1 MATLEEKILEARDK
15 QNRQFMEEMA
25 KWVRVTL
32 LEPYMDWR
40 TGTDVVTMRFGS
52 TAAKVVGED
61 VQGEDNEVIDLTRR
75 QANIIPGRPIHYHLS
90 WDEKTDM
97 RCMGEFGCQNE
108 PFDIN
113 RTITMPLPA
122 AENWFGRW
130 LRFNKVYAPGENPD
144 PYDSIQHQRKLVAA
158 KWGDYKLRQ
167 FDARYDAP
175 KSWRKLEKIGAPA
188 VPKVEIVRLDSQLRA
203 IPNSTFRPWEVYKFE
218 DELTADRWSEQPG
231 DKIMAFTES
240 QLKEFIAQ
248 AVAAERGNNM
258 PNKGGRPRKVSAA

>member
-15 QNRQFMEEMA
+15 QNRQFMEEMS

-40 TGTDVVTMRFGS
+40 TGESVVTMRYGS
-52 TAAKVVGED
+52 TAARVVGED
-61 VQGEDNEVIDLTRR
+61 VQGEDDEVIDLTRKQR
-75 QANIIPGRPIHYHLS
+75 NIIPGRPIHYHLS
-90 WDEKTDM
+90 WDDKTEM

-130 LRFNKVYAPGENPD
+130 LKFNKVLSPGENPD
-144 PYDSIQHQRKLVAA
+144 PYDSIQHQRKLVASR
-158 KWGDYKLRQ
+158 WGDYKLRQ
-167 FDARYDAP
+167 FDSRIDAP

-188 VPKVEIVRLDSQLRA
+188 VPNVEIVRLDSQLKT
-203 IPNSTFRPWEVYKFE
+203 IPNSKFVPWEVYAFSKE
-218 DELTADRWSEQPG
+218 VVEDRWSENPQ
-231 DKIMAFTES
+231 DRIMSFTES
-240 QLKEFIAQ
+240 QLKEYIAN
-248 AVAAERGNNM
+248 AVAEASRGNNM
-258 PNKGGRPRKVSAA
+258 PQKAARA